1 MVRPTQGEE
10 IMRTTCVLFLA
21 MCVLLPV
28 ILADQVQAQKG
39 DEDDSS
45 FPLPFLGEKAR
56 QSGYDIPLPLG
67 LGLNFI
73 FINRPTEITRVQA
86 GVNNQGLND
95 VEFLSFKALAHV
107 RTGMARFDAWFFPFL
122 NVYLLG
128 GYIWNTSQVST
139 TVNLGSGTTTPIESE
154 GDLEGPTYGFGT
166 TAAGGYK
173 WWFVGLDF
181 NVTKSNLD
189 ELSTF
194 IAYLYSVRTGW
205 NGRVGETPT
214 RFYTGAVYWDTKRT
228 IEGTIP
234 VSTPGPVQ
242 SIQFAVDQQ
251 PVDPMTIVVGTSV
264 TVSPNYWLTLE
275 FQGWRDTQVLVAQAT
290 YRFPK

>member
-1 MVRPTQGEE
+1 MP
-10 IMRTTCVLFLA
+10 FLA

-28 ILADQVQAQKG
+28 MLADQVQAQTG

-56 QSGYDIPLPLG
+56 QRGYDLPLPMG

-95 VEFLSFKALAHV
+95 VEFLSFTALAHV
-107 RTGMARFDAWFFPFL
+107 RTGMGRLDAWIFPFL

-139 TVNLGSGTTTPIESE
+139 TIELSGPGPGPTPIESE
-154 GDLEGPTYGFGT
+154 GELEGPTYGFGA
-166 TAAGGYK
+166 TAAGGYE
-173 WWFVGLDF
+173 WWFLSADF
-181 NVTKSNLD
+181 NITRSNLD

-194 IAYLYSVRTGW
+194 IAKLYSIRTGW
-205 NGRVGETPT
+205 NGMIGDTPT
-214 RFYTGAVYWDTKRT
+214 RFYTGAEYWDTKRT
-228 IEGTIP
+228 IEGNIT
-234 VSTPGPVQ
+234 VDTPGPVQ

-251 PVDPMTIVVGTSV
+251 PVDPVTIIVGTSV
-264 TVSPNYWLTLE
+264 TVSPSYWLMLE
-275 FQGWRDTQVLVAQAT
+275 FQGWRDTQALIGSAT
-290 YRFPK
+290 FRFPG